1 MGPTLLAEDNPAG
14 PGRYPGAD
22 RIPLLPDLPN
32 RRASAHHGAMSEAAS
47 TRILADRRLW
57 LMAAYGFV
65 AGLPLPLSGFTFR
78 LWLSEGGVS
87 LAVIGLTANIG
98 LSYSLKFLWAPLLDN
113 VPPPGPLRHFGRRRG
128 WLLAI
133 QPLLAGAAVLLA
145 LSNPAVAPVPAV
157 AAAALV
163 AFMSASQDIV
173 VDAWRIEIF
182 PPRLQ
187 GAAMAAYVWGYR
199 AALLISGAGAIKSA
213 DIIGW
218 HGALL
223 AVAALMAFG
232 PVVTLLAPEPRA
244 AAQRAVARF
253 AARLTSAVIEPL
265 VEFLTRPGAWL
276 ILGFVALFK
285 LGEAM
290 AGVMTAPF
298 YTSLGFN
305 RAAIAVA
312 TGPFSLAATFVGTAL
327 GGWLVARLGV
337 GRALLWT
344 GWVQTA
350 AMGMYLL
357 LASSAGEHHVLYA
370 TVMTEAFAEGMAD
383 AAFITYLSGL
393 CSVAFT
399 ATQYALLSSLA
410 AIALRTVGGLSGF
423 LAADLGWTRFYA
435 LAVFAALPAM
445 MLMMLLLRRYPP
457 AENAA
462 SQVGEVVPPE
472 SRGADPD

>member
-1 MGPTLLAEDNPAG
+1 MPDAVSHRLL
-14 PGRYPGAD
+14 
-22 RIPLLPDLPN
+22 
-32 RRASAHHGAMSEAAS
+32 
-47 TRILADRRLW
+47 TDRRLW
-57 LMAAYGFV
+57 VMAAYGFV

-78 LWLSEGGVS
+78 LWLSEGGAS

-98 LSYSLKFLWAPLLDN
+98 LAYSLKFLWAPLLDN
-113 VPPPGPLRHFGRRRG
+113 AAPPGPLRHLGRRRG

-133 QPLLAGAAVLLA
+133 QPLLVAAAVLLA
-145 LSNPAVAPVPAV
+145 VSNPAVAPVPAV

-163 AFMSASQDIV
+163 AFLSASQDIV
-173 VDAWRIEIF
+173 VDAWRIEVF

-213 DIIGW
+213 DIVGW

-223 AVAALMAFG
+223 GVAALIALG
-232 PVVTLLAPEPRA
+232 PIVTLVASEPRA
-244 AAQRAVARF
+244 SAAQRAVSGM
-253 AARLTSAVIEPL
+253 AARLSTAVIEPL
-265 VEFLTRPGAWL
+265 AEFLSRPGAWQ
-276 ILGFVALFK
+276 IIAFVALFK

-298 YTSLGFN
+298 YRSLGFD
-305 RAAIAVA
+305 RSAIAVA
-312 TGPFSLAATFVGTAL
+312 TGPFSLTATVAGIGL

-350 AMGMYLL
+350 AMAMYLL

-370 TVMTEAFAEGMAD
+370 TVITEAFAEGMAD

-423 LAADLGWTRFYA
+423 LAEGLGWTRFYA
-435 LAVFAALPAM
+435 LAMFAALPAM
-445 MLMMLLLRRYPP
+445 LLMLRLLRRYPP
-457 AENAA
+457 AEN
-462 SQVGEVVPPE
+462 SDLDGGQVT
-472 SRGADPD
+472 

>member
-1 MGPTLLAEDNPAG
+1 
-14 PGRYPGAD
+14 
-22 RIPLLPDLPN
+22 LPN
-32 RRASAHHGAMSEAAS
+32 REPPRTTEVMSEPAARS
-47 TRILADRRLW
+47 ILTDRRLW

-65 AGLPLPLSGFTFR
+65 CGLPLPLSGFTFR

-87 LAVIGLTANIG
+87 LALIGLTANIG
-98 LSYSLKFLWAPLLDN
+98 LAYSLKFLWAPMLDN
-113 VPPPGPLRHFGRRRG
+113 ASPPGPLRALGRRRG
-128 WLLAI
+128 WLIAV
-133 QPLLAGAAVLLA
+133 QPLLLTAAVLLA
-145 LSNPAVAPVPAV
+145 LCNPAAAPAPAV

-163 AFMSASQDIV
+163 AFLSATQDIV
-173 VDAWRIEIF
+173 VDAWRIELF

-199 AALLISGAGAIKSA
+199 AALLIAGAGAIKSA
-213 DIIGW
+213 DIVGW

-223 AVAALMAFG
+223 GVAALMGLG
-232 PVVTLLAPEPRA
+232 PIVTLFAPEPVPGPQRSRA
-244 AAQRAVARF
+244 GF
-253 AARLTSAVIEPL
+253 ASRIVSAVIEPL
-265 VEFLTRPGAWL
+265 VEFLSRPGAGL
-276 ILGFVALFK
+276 ILAFVALFK

-298 YTSLGFN
+298 YKSLGFD
-305 RAAIAVA
+305 RSAIAIA
-312 TGPFSLAATFVGTAL
+312 TGPFSLTATFLGTAL
-327 GGWLVARLGV
+327 GGWLVARTGV

-350 AMGMYLL
+350 AMAMYLL

-370 TVMTEAFAEGMAD
+370 TVMTEAFAEGLAD

-423 LAADLGWTRFYA
+423 LAEGLGWTRFYA
-435 LAVFAALPAM
+435 LAMFAALPAM
-445 MLMMLLLRRYPP
+445 LLMMLLLRRYPP
-457 AENAA
+457 AETATT
-462 SQVGEVVPPE
+462 
-472 SRGADPD
+472 